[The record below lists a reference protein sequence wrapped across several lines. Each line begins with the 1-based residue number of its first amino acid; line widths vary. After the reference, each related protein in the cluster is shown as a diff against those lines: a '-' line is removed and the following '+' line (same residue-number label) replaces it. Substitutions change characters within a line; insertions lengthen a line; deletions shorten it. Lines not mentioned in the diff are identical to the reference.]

1 MKFFKLACISAVVA
15 GAIFA
20 TTAVPA
26 SAKPIPR
33 GVIANEY
40 LAVACPVNAAGQPF
54 VENSEAL
61 IDGVGG
67 LKAALAAAN
76 TYNTATQDLNF
87 YLALLIIT
95 GPRDITVP
103 GIGLLERF
111 VKAQAALQSVLR
123 ARGVVS
129 YVRAYTKWEKIMDP
143 RPDYANQIRN
153 ALNLP
158 TDGWCPNK

>member
-40 LAVACPVNAAGQPF
+40 LAVACPVNATGQPF

-87 YLALLIIT
+87 YLALLVMT

-103 GIGLLERF
+103 GIGLLDRF

-143 RPDYANQIRN
+143 RPDYANQIRS

-158 TDGWCPNK
+158 TDGWCPKK